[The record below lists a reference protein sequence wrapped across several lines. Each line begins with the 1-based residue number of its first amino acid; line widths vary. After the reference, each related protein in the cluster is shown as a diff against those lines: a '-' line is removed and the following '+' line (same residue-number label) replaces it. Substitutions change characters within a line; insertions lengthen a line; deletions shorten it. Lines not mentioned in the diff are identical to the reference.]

1 VCNTS
6 QLVRGLAFIAAA
18 LLAVGAGAA
27 GCNCSGRAAGAPQAE
42 KQAGR
47 ASTKAPREV
56 SRGAARAPLRERE
69 VAAPA
74 ERVKP
79 PQRCFEGDTP
89 LSPPRS
95 HDALVDRAGA
105 RFEAGDYETALVCA
119 EEASQE
125 NPDSVEAH
133 HGRALALAQL
143 GQLNEARDAIT
154 RALAL
159 DPDDPETLAAAA
171 DLYVNRLGPS
181 TQLTEIGL
189 TYAERASRILR
200 RGQAPRLAARVALIE
215 GQALNDLG
223 RASEALPRIDAALQ
237 LRPDDLETRYERAV
251 AYFEVCKF
259 GEARA
264 GLEWVLK
271 RDPDHAYAHHY
282 LGLTLERTDE
292 AAARLHFARARALR
306 PRDFLPPVAVT
317 PPEFQ
322 KLVDEV
328 QAQLPADARAALA
341 RVPLEVADL
350 PVLADLTAEEPP
362 LSPTVLGLFRGIPN
376 GATCKPPDGG
386 TIPPQ
391 TIVLYRRNLARAV
404 VDRAELKGEIRKTLL
419 HEIGHLNGEDDASLR
434 ARGLE

>member
-1 VCNTS
+1 M
-6 QLVRGLAFIAAA
+6 QYFAPVRGVATIVAA
-18 LLAVGAGAA
+18 LLVVGAGGG
-27 GCNCSGRAAGAPQAE
+27 GCNCSGRASTPAGGE

-47 ASTKAPREV
+47 ALTKAPREIA
-56 SRGAARAPLRERE
+56 RGAARAPLRERD
-69 VAAPA
+69 VAAVA
-74 ERVKP
+74 ERIKP
-79 PQRCFEGDTP
+79 AQRCFEGDTP

-95 HDALVDRAGA
+95 HDSLVDRAGA

-119 EEASQE
+119 EEAAQE

-200 RGQAPRLAARVALIE
+200 RGQAPRLAARAALIE

-223 RASEALPRIDAALQ
+223 RANEALPRIDAALQ

-251 AYFEVCKF
+251 AYFEMCKF
-259 GEARA
+259 GEAKA

-282 LGLTLERTDE
+282 LGLALERTDE
-292 AAARLHFARARALR
+292 AAARPHFARARELR
-306 PRDFLPPVAVT
+306 PRDFVAPVMLSA
-317 PPEFQ
+317 PEFQ
-322 KLVDEV
+322 KLVDEIV
-328 QAQLPADARAALA
+328 AQLPTEARASLA
-341 RVPLEVADL
+341 RVPLEITDL
-350 PVLADLTAEEPP
+350 PAIADLTAEEPP
-362 LSPTVLGLFRGIPN
+362 LSPSVLGLFRGIPN
-376 GATCKPPDGG
+376 GSACKPPDGG
-386 TIPPQ
+386 AIPPQ
-391 TIVLYRRNLARAV
+391 TVVLYRRNLARAV
-404 VDRAELKGEIRKTLL
+404 VDRAELKLEVRKTLL
-419 HEIGHLNGEDDASLR
+419 HEIGHMNGEDDASLL

>member
-1 VCNTS
+1 
-6 QLVRGLAFIAAA
+6 VRGVASIVAA
-18 LLAVGAGAA
+18 LVLVGAGAA
-27 GCNCSGRAAGAPQAE
+27 GCNCSGRAPGAPPAD
-42 KQAGR
+42 KQAARGP
-47 ASTKAPREV
+47 TKAPRDV
-56 SRGAARAPLRERE
+56 SRGAARAPLRERD
-69 VAAPA
+69 VSAPA
-74 ERVKP
+74 ERVRP

-95 HDALVDRAGA
+95 HDSLVDRAGA

-119 EEASQE
+119 EEAAQE

-189 TYAERASRILR
+189 AYAERASRVLR
-200 RGQAPRLAARVALIE
+200 KGQAPRLAARVALIE

-251 AYFEVCKF
+251 ALFEMCKF
-259 GEARA
+259 AEAKT

-292 AAARLHFARARALR
+292 AAAKAHFARARALR
-306 PRDFLPPVAVT
+306 PRDFLAPVALT
-317 PPEFQ
+317 PAEFQ
-322 KLVDEV
+322 QMVDEV
-328 QAQLPADARAALA
+328 SAQLPAEARAALA
-341 RVPLEVADL
+341 RVPLEITDL
-350 PVLADLTAEEPP
+350 PAVADLTAEEPP

-386 TIPPQ
+386 VIPPQ
-391 TIVLYRRNLARAV
+391 TVVLYRRNLARAV
-404 VDRAELKGEIRKTLL
+404 VDRAELKREIRTTLL
-419 HEIGHLNGEDDASLR
+419 HEIGHMNGEDDAALR

>member
-1 VCNTS
+1 
-6 QLVRGLAFIAAA
+6 VRGVACIVAG
-18 LLAVGAGAA
+18 LLMLGTGLG
-27 GCNCSGRAAGAPQAE
+27 GCACSRRAPGRAAGE

-47 ASTKAPREV
+47 ALTKAPREIA
-56 SRGAARAPLRERE
+56 RGSARAPLRERD
-69 VAAPA
+69 VAAVT

-79 PQRCFEGDTP
+79 ARRCFEGDTP

-95 HDALVDRAGA
+95 HDSLVDRAGA

-119 EEASQE
+119 EEAAQE

-189 TYAERASRILR
+189 TYAERAARILR
-200 RGQAPRLAARVALIE
+200 RGQQPRLAARAALIE

-223 RASEALPRIDAALQ
+223 RASEALPRIEAALQ
-237 LRPDDLETRYERAV
+237 IRPDDVETRYERAV
-251 AYFEVCKF
+251 AFFEVCKF
-259 GEARA
+259 NEAKA

-292 AAARLHFARARALR
+292 AAARPHFARARALR
-306 PRDFLPPVAVT
+306 PRDFLAPVIPT
-317 PPEFQ
+317 PAEFQ
-322 KLVDEV
+322 KLLDEV
-328 QAQLPADARAALA
+328 TAQLPADAREAIA
-341 RVPLEVADL
+341 RVPLEVTDL
-350 PVLADLTAEEPP
+350 PLLTDLTAEEPP
-362 LSPTVLGLFRGIPN
+362 LSPTVLGLFRGVPE

-386 TIPPQ
+386 VIPSQ
-391 TIVLYRRNLARAV
+391 AIVLYRRNLARAV
-404 VDRAELKGEIRKTLL
+404 VDRDELRREVRKTLL
-419 HEIGHLNGEDDASLR
+419 HEVGHMKGEDDAALR